1 MSTLRPAACYRVW
14 KRPYTRI
21 SRRVPKKSYVV
32 GVPEP
37 KIRQFQSGDERAKFD
52 VELHLVATR
61 TVQIRHNAL
70 EAARTNSN
78 KYLTDNAGTYFFKV
92 VPYPYH
98 VMRENSMATGA
109 GADRLQEGMR
119 RSFGQPVGFAARV
132 RAGQTLIVARVSK
145 DKEAAARE
153 ALWRAA
159 AKLPTPCTI
168 ESVAIK

>member
-1 MSTLRPAACYRVW
+1 MSLRPAKCYTQP

-37 KIRQFQSGDERAKFD
+37 KIRQFQFGDSKAAFD
-52 VELHLVATR
+52 MEVALVASR
-61 TVQIRHNAL
+61 SVQIRHNAL
-70 EAARTNSN
+70 EAARTNAN
-78 KYLTDNAGTYFFKV
+78 KYLADNALTYFFKI

-119 RSFGQPVGFAARV
+119 RSFGSPVGFAARV
-132 RAGQTLIVARVSK
+132 RAGQTLIIARVAK
-145 DKEAAARE
+145 DKEAVARE

-168 ESVAIK
+168 EVKVLK